1 MPDDEVIEY
10 GRFKNKFFK
19 KENGTFAFKA
29 PEEFEQ
35 VSFY

>member
-1 MPDDEVIEY
+1 MPPDEVVES

-19 KENGTFAFKA
+19 REGDTYALKT

-35 VSFY
+35 VC